1 MKSLFNIITFLSIF
15 VIAFAE
21 HGVDATENALNS
33 SLEYLPSNEE
43 TTNFDGSNSHVFVIF
58 GASVSSFNFLIQS
71 FFFSSKLFICREIW
85 RKKRFI
91 QHYGHYSAIICFRIK
106 PSSMDML
113 EAT

>member
-21 HGVDATENALNS
+21 HGVDTTENALNS

-43 TTNFDGSNSHVFVIF
+43 TTYFDGSHVFVIF

-71 FFFSSKLFICREIW
+71 FLFSSKSFICREIW
-85 RKKRFI
+85 RKRRFI